1 MFVVVVLTPLLLFAV
16 RPEVLPVPR
25 SGVIKVVA
33 GEPAELQCEVTQGS
47 PRPEITWKRKVGGE
61 GGDNL
66 IAATYTARL

>member
-16 RPEVLPVPR
+16 RPEVLAVPR
-25 SGVIKVVA
+25 SGVMKVVA

-61 GGDNL
+61 REGGREGG
-66 IAATYTARL
+66 IAR